1 MQGDI
6 HVINAPPPPNSNH
19 FVHCEEI
26 GDELWDTDWMTRTF
40 NGAHRDFDHTKDV
53 MLPLILYIDKTG
65 TDAYQR
71 YSLEPLIFSLA
82 CIKRDKREDRKAWR
96 HMGFLPSTKKI
107 VEAKEKLHFYHR
119 SLSVILE
126 GLCVAQQKPP
136 LVKITL
142 ADGVVINRQARL
154 PVMLVMGDQLSQDT
168 LGARLRTR
176 VVQVGYIVAVCVLT
190 SYVNVD
196 DSTRTCKTV
205 PADLISRLSYCA
217 SLSDEDLLRIAEGDK
232 ISFSYLKRVRKMN
245 STFLEHP
252 YGCYAVENA
261 FANIDFGGWSAG
273 IYEATVDNFM
283 HSSELGM
290 IKSICSVVYDGLQKK
305 EKETLESLISAKL
318 GHLKS
323 SVRPNYPRWRLN
335 VGMATIVKNSWLERG
350 TNQAVCTNALSTWKG
365 KNVGIN
371 EYGSP
376 WW

>member
-1 MQGDI
+1 MQCRLSRLKNYSFLVSD
-6 HVINAPPPPNSNH
+6 A
-19 FVHCEEI
+19 
-26 GDELWDTDWMTRTF
+26 DWMTRTF

-71 YSLEPLIFSLA
+71 YSLEPLIFSRA

-126 GLCVAQQKPP
+126 GLRVAQQKPP

-154 PVMLVMGDQLSQDT
+154 PVMLVMGDQLCQDT

-190 SYVNVD
+190 PYVNVD

-205 PADLISRLSYCA
+205 PADLLSRLSYRA

-232 ISFSYLKRVRKMN
+232 ISFSYLKRVR
-245 STFLEHP
+245 
-252 YGCYAVENA
+252 
-261 FANIDFGGWSAG
+261 
-273 IYEATVDNFM
+273 
-283 HSSELGM
+283 SSQNEFNVPG
-290 IKSICSVVYDGLQKK
+290 
-305 EKETLESLISAKL
+305 T
-318 GHLKS
+318 
-323 SVRPNYPRWRLN
+323 SVRMLCRRECICQHRLWRL
-335 VGMATIVKNSWLERG
+335 VGRYL
-350 TNQAVCTNALSTWKG
+350 
-365 KNVGIN
+365 
-371 EYGSP
+371 
-376 WW
+376 